1 MEAIIDVTAR
11 SPEDRDRLKVTFDTI
26 ADRYHEARPGYPAE
40 LYGELISATGL
51 RPDAR
56 LLEVGC
62 GTGNATVPLAERGF
76 AITCLEIGPHLAAA
90 AERNLAAYRGVQV
103 VQQAFE
109 DWQPAGA
116 ARFDLV
122 FAATAWHWIDP
133 AAGYQ
138 LAWQWLRPGGYLA
151 IWGAGHVLPVNGD
164 PFFREIQDVYD
175 EIGEGHPPD
184 AAHWPQPGEL
194 PDGRAEIESSGLF
207 DHLAVRHFDWEITY
221 SAEEY
226 LRLLDT
232 FSGHIDMDI
241 WKRDRLYGEI
251 RRRLGQRPDGR
262 LRRHWGAALVVARRR
277 AAGLRGLSTG

>member
-40 LYGELISATGL
+40 LYAELISATGL

-62 GTGNATVPLAERGF
+62 GTGKATVPLAERGF

-175 EIGEGHPPD
+175 EVGEGLP
-184 AAHWPQPGEL
+184 PGEAFAV
-194 PDGRAEIESSGLF
+194 PGEPPGNRTAIETSGLF
-207 DHLAVRHFDWEITY
+207 AVITAREFIWELSYT
-221 SAEEY
+221 AEEY
-226 LRLLDT
+226 IRLLDT
-232 FSGHIDMDI
+232 FSGHIDMAP
-241 WKRDRLYGEI
+241 WQRDRIYGEI
-251 RRRLGQRPDGR
+251 RRRLAARPGGR
-262 LRRHWGAALVVARRR
+262 VRRHWGAVLQVARRLD
-277 AAGLRGLSTG
+277 AAPGATAG